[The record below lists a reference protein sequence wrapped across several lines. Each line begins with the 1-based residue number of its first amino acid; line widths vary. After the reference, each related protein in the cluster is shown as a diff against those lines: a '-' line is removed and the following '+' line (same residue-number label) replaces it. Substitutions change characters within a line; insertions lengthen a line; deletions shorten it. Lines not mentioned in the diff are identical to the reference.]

1 MPKITFARGR
11 KNSGPARTRY
21 RWDEGGARRGPAR
34 PGVNAE
40 AGSREPA
47 EDPLQELARLTGLHR
62 VKEVIREISA
72 YAQMQKIR
80 QAHNLKAAPLVLHM
94 VFKGNPGTG
103 KTTVARILGRLFQEI
118 GILPSGHLVEI
129 ERADLVGEYIGHT
142 AQKTRVQVNKALG
155 GILFIDEAYSLARGG
170 DKDFGREAIDTL
182 VKAAEDHRDRLIV
195 ILAGYKREMEL
206 FLLANPGLKS
216 RLPIQIAFPDYDREE
231 LMEIA
236 AKMAEEREY
245 RLSRG
250 ARKHLHRFLED
261 VNTRTLNFSNARL
274 VRNLME
280 KAIRRQASR
289 LVQAHNPS
297 REQLLSLEEAD
308 FAGDEGE
315 EPEIPLPGKSGI
327 W

>member
-1 MPKITFARGR
+1 MPKITFSRGR
-11 KNSGPARTRY
+11 KTVSPARY
-21 RWDEGGARRGPAR
+21 RWDEGAPRRVAAR
-34 PGVNAE
+34 PAAKPE
-40 AGSREPA
+40 AGPPEP
-47 EDPLQELARLTGLHR
+47 EGDPLQELARLTGLHK

-72 YAQMQKIR
+72 YARMQKIR
-80 QAHNLKAAPLVLHM
+80 ESHNLKAAPLVLHM

-103 KTTVARILGRLFQEI
+103 KTTVARILGRLFQDL
-118 GILPSGHLVEI
+118 GILSSGHLVEI

-182 VKAAEDHRDRLIV
+182 VKAAEDHRDRLII
-195 ILAGYKREMEL
+195 ILAGYQREMEL
-206 FLLANPGLKS
+206 CLLSNPGLKS
-216 RLPIQIAFPDYDREE
+216 RFPIQIAFPDYDREE

-236 AKMAEEREY
+236 ARMAEEREY

-250 ARKHLHRFLED
+250 ARQHLHRFLEE
-261 VNTRTLNFSNARL
+261 VNTKTLNFSNARL

-289 LVQAHNPS
+289 LVQAHCPS
-297 REQLLSLEEAD
+297 REQLLSLEEVD
-308 FAGDEGE
+308 FSWDSGE
-315 EPEIPLPGKSGI
+315 EPEDGFHPLYL
-327 W
+327 